1 MKSRPR
7 VLQGFSI
14 LPTVKKSWFSEA
26 KNTNL
31 NCNMRETRQK
41 PTKIQMW
48 PIWKKEFVVFLCS
61 QGLYKVNAAK
71 KWCCSR
77 VGVYCWILVV
87 YEGVTHLICFPEAL
101 QFQLE
106 HQTCAKKPHGGSSV
120 HRSPP
125 TKKTRHQP
133 TENWA
138 FPDPGIRTNSSL
150 KGWVVSNLGDWAAFW
165 ILSFFFSVKKSIGEG
180 EIFFGQIYFRLGALG
195 KGQIFWEKH
204 LAKIRIQCQC
214 YIYLLLAGWKIYH
227 VWAIH
232 RFLPLLDYQI
242 KK

>member
-31 NCNMRETRQK
+31 NCNMHETRQK

-87 YEGVTHLICFPEAL
+87 YERVTHLICFPEAKP

-106 HQTCAKKPHGGSSV
+106 HQNVLRNHMGVAPFIA
-120 HRSPP
+120 PP
-125 TKKTRHQP
+125 TKKSP
-133 TENWA
+133 T
-138 FPDPGIRTNSSL
+138 PTNG
-150 KGWVVSNLGDWAAFW
+150 K
-165 ILSFFFSVKKSIGEG
+165 LSFPRPRHSHQFFTE
-180 EIFFGQIYFRLGALG
+180 RLSC
-195 KGQIFWEKH
+195 I
-204 LAKIRIQCQC
+204 
-214 YIYLLLAGWKIYH
+214 
-227 VWAIH
+227 
-232 RFLPLLDYQI
+232 
-242 KK
+242 